1 MEPLVLV
8 VDDERDN
15 RELLEIVLSS
25 SGHRVLLAASGEEAL
40 ECMTA
45 QPPDLVLLD
54 LMMPGMSGYDVVR
67 LIKANP
73 TLSQIPVVMVT
84 ALDGP
89 ERKLALAALETATSQ
104 TPPVAAQISGNISRP
119 SPDIPAQPRTGAEI
133 SRDTARIS

>member
-1 MEPLVLV
+1 VIARTEPLVLI

-25 SGHRVLLAASGEEAL
+25 SGLRVMLAASGEEAL

-54 LMMPGMSGYDVVR
+54 LMMPGLSGYDVVR
-67 LIKANP
+67 SIKSNP
-73 TLSQIPVVMVT
+73 LLSKIPVVMVT

-89 ERKLALAALETATSQ
+89 ARQSALQA
-104 TPPVAAQISGNISRP
+104 
-119 SPDIPAQPRTGAEI
+119 GAEGFLAKPLELAQLKACLAQFLP
-133 SRDTARIS
+133 SSGA